1 MAEKKA
7 PPMAPEKAPPMAVEK
22 APSDYVP
29 VCILGI
35 VGETEL
41 KSLLATKNQHEWLSK
56 KRTSGLLLI
65 LDFLARKGGA
75 TPMSSELSRQYV
87 STFKRAKNPNTIR
100 QPLALLTFLGLI
112 VITQK
117 AIVGQHRKLSARYRL
132 NPAYGT
138 PKKIEANLSLQQ
150 VTKIETATERQE
162 KRLNRKNRTRGKI
175 LSDLAT
181 ISLSNEGMHLAVE
194 MTRGGEKSQGIDRF
208 LKAMKD
214 PALRK
219 ATTDPSGTIFHYVK
233 VCPRELKPQILL
245 AGKPVSIVDMKAAH
259 LVCLICVARDRI
271 KWMTGNGRDT
281 KSLVTELGRYQTT
294 LQNRDIYEELGGSG
308 SERKQ
313 FKLALLMSLNMATK
327 KAIHLPQYQK
337 LKTAFPRIVGI
348 IEDLKKNDHRAL
360 SKQLQYFT
368 AQIIESAIFAA
379 QNLSIPCL
387 PDTDALIVPEEHKD
401 QARQLLNQ
409 SIWDV
414 TGLDLQKLDD

>member
-1 MAEKKA
+1 
-7 PPMAPEKAPPMAVEK
+7 MAVEK
-22 APSDYVP
+22 APSMATEKAPSYYIP
-29 VCILGI
+29 VSINGI
-35 VGETEL
+35 IGEDDL
-41 KSLLATKNQHEWLSK
+41 KALLLEKYQEDWITK
-56 KRTSGLLLI
+56 KRVSGLLLI
-65 LDFLARKGGA
+65 LNYFTRNLKGVS
-75 TPMSSELSRQYV
+75 MSSELSRQYV
-87 STFKRAKNPNTIR
+87 STLKRGQWRRTKQ

-117 AIVGQHRKLSARYRL
+117 AIATPHRKQSARYKL

-138 PKKIEANLSLQQ
+138 PKKIEANLSRQQ
-150 VTKIETATERQE
+150 VMKIETATERQE
-162 KRLNRKNRTRGKI
+162 IRLNRKNRTRGKI

-194 MTRGGEKSQGIDRF
+194 MTSGGEKSQAIARF
-208 LKAMKD
+208 LRVMKD

-219 ATTDPSGTIFHYVK
+219 VTTDPSGTIFHYVK

-281 KSLVTELGRYQTT
+281 KSLVTELDRYQKT

-313 FKLALLMSLNMATK
+313 FKLALLMSLNMATP
-327 KAIHLPQYQK
+327 KAIRLPQYQK
-337 LKTAFPRIVGI
+337 LKTAFPSIVGI

-368 AQIIESAIFAA
+368 AQIIESATFAA

-409 SIWDV
+409 SIWNV